1 MSKWEPGNLPNS
13 ISEYPLDQQIW
24 TDKDLAKFAMIAFV
38 AGVIVGILF

>member
-1 MSKWEPGNLPNS
+1 MELAMSNLKWNQ
-13 ISEYPLDQQIW
+13 SEYPLDQQIW